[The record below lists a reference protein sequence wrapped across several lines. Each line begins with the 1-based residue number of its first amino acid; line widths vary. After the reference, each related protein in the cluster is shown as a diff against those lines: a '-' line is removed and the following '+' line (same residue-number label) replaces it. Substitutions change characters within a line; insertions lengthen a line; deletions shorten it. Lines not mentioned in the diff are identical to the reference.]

1 MRRECPVCRTLQP
14 STVRDSREKEE
25 WEEPGGAMIGSH
37 LQNGAETVFFLSP
50 LTSGVL
56 PLESAASRSAPLS
69 SSNRAI
75 SLRAVVGDRACA
87 RGLKH
92 RKRGVGR
99 RAGQIYLCVWGGS
112 DDEGAYYWVIRE
124 RRRPRVSDSFECG
137 SDQYNILPTH
147 NCIRRKEGQVVL
159 AWAYWHLRVRASEHM
174 LGRELGH
181 SSHR

>member
-112 DDEGAYYWVIRE
+112 DDEG
-124 RRRPRVSDSFECG
+124 G
-137 SDQYNILPTH
+137 LLLGDQGEEEAT
-147 NCIRRKEGQVVL
+147 CQRQ
-159 AWAYWHLRVRASEHM
+159 LRVRVRSIQYFTDT
-174 LGRELGH
+174 
-181 SSHR
+181 